1 MQAAAPTA
9 RKPLYK
15 RLYAQVLFAIVV
27 GVILGAVA
35 PDLGTAVKPLGDAFI
50 KLIKM
55 MIAPIVFCTV
65 VVGIAK
71 MGDMK
76 EVGRVGLKA
85 LLYFEVVTT
94 LALVIGLVVV
104 NVVQPGH
111 GINADP
117 AHLDTKA
124 VASYAAGAKSLSTV
138 DFLVNIIPTTF
149 VDAFAKGE
157 ILQVLL
163 LAVLFGL
170 VLAKFGDKGK
180 LLVNVIDQTSHVLFG
195 IIGMIMYFAPLGA
208 FGAMAFTIG
217 KYGIGSLVQLGQL
230 MASVYLTCF
239 LFVVV
244 VLGLI
249 ARATGFSLWKF
260 IRYIKE
266 ELLIVLGTSSSESAL
281 PRMIAKLENLGCAKP
296 VVGLVVPTGYSFNL
310 DGTSIYLTMA
320 AIFIAQATN
329 VDLSLGQQL
338 TILGVLL
345 LTSKGAAAVTGG
357 GFVTLAATL
366 STIDT
371 LPVAGLALLLGID
384 RFMSEAR
391 AITNL
396 IGNGVATIVVA
407 KWEGALDPVRMTRV
421 LDSETVLDAD
431 APEILAE
438 GVPATVQP
446 RHYSAAE

>member
-1 MQAAAPTA
+1 MFGFFRLHLYLQVLIGITIGTILGFLAPDTAAAM
-9 RKPLYK
+9 
-15 RLYAQVLFAIVV
+15 
-27 GVILGAVA
+27 
-35 PDLGTAVKPLGDAFI
+35 KPLGDAFV

-55 MIAPIVFCTV
+55 VIAPIIFATV

-71 MGDMK
+71 IGDMK
-76 EVGRVGLKA
+76 EVGRVGIKA

-104 NVVQPGH
+104 NVLQPGH

-117 AHLDTKA
+117 KTLDARA
-124 VASYAAGAKSLSTV
+124 VASYATQAKGLSTI
-138 DFLVNIIPTTF
+138 DFLLNIIPSSV

-163 LAVLFGL
+163 FSVLFGL
-170 VLAKFGDKGK
+170 SLAQFGDKGK
-180 LLVNVIDQTSHVLFG
+180 PVVEFIEHVQNVFFG
-195 IIGMIMYFAPLGA
+195 IIAFIMKFAPLGA
-208 FGAMAFTIG
+208 FGAMSFTIG
-217 KYGIGSLVQLGQL
+217 RYGIGALVSLGAL
-230 MASVYLTCF
+230 MAAVYVTCF
-239 LFVVV
+239 LFVAI
-244 VLGLI
+244 VLGAI

-260 IRYIKE
+260 LKFIKE
-266 ELLIVLGTSSSESAL
+266 ELLIVLGTSSSESVL
-281 PRMIAKLENLGCAKP
+281 PRIMAKLERAGCEKS

-357 GFVTLAATL
+357 GFITLAATL

-371 LPVAGLALLLGID
+371 LPVAGLALLLGVD

-396 IGNGVATIVVA
+396 IGNGVATVVVA
-407 KWEGALDPVRMTRV
+407 AWENALDRPRLMAALDGQIPDGDLPV
-421 LDSETVLDAD
+421 DP
-431 APEILAE
+431 APSPLLHPTGLVAK
-438 GVPATVQP
+438 ATD
-446 RHYSAAE
+446 